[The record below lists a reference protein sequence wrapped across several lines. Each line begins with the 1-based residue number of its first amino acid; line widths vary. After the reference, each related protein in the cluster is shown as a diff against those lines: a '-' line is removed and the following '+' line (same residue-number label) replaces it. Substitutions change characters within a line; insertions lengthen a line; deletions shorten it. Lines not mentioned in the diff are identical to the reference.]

1 MISIKLMLGAAALT
15 LVFGAGAQPVPLS
28 YQASPDVYKL
38 LAEDANFRVIL
49 ATWPAGQKDLQHSH
63 SATAAYRLTDCTAR
77 IFGPDGKV
85 LGEGFGKAGTVVLQA
100 AIGSHALENIG
111 TGECRILLVERK

>member
-49 ATWPAGQKDLQHSH
+49 ATWPAGQPGS
-63 SATAAYRLTDCTAR
+63 
-77 IFGPDGKV
+77 
-85 LGEGFGKAGTVVLQA
+85 QA
-100 AIGSHALENIG
+100 ARFQSGVM
-111 TGECRILLVERK
+111 TGPFIVPGWP